1 MNKRIFAQIL
11 FAVGFLAIGLL
22 AFWLG
27 HHFAEKQNEIRTPA
41 AIPRSFDFSHLI
53 GEPLRT
59 AAVRQILNGTKVITA
74 GDLYGLELGHF
85 TMRNSGGV
93 SVSVCDIYPQ
103 ITLRFVA
110 GDMAVSGDSPTMIIT
125 GDCALADNPAFIE
138 PLMFDYAKIRKT
150 AVREKSLRQ
159 PQAYHSKMEFENVSD
174 TWPREWVLNA
184 VEFLPADQNNEKI
197 KIEAEEI
204 RKNLGR
210 NVVIAI

>member
-1 MNKRIFAQIL
+1 MNKRFVAQIL
-11 FAVGFLAIGLL
+11 FAVGFLAIGLF

-27 HHFAEKQNEIRTPA
+27 HRFAEKQNDSRTPA
-41 AIPRSFDFSHLI
+41 AIPRSFDFSHLA

-59 AAVRQILNGTKVITA
+59 AAVRQILNGTKVVTA
-74 GDLYGLELGHF
+74 GSLYGVELGHF

-93 SVSVCDIYPQ
+93 SVSACDIYPQ
-103 ITLRFVA
+103 ITMRFVA
-110 GDMAVSGDSPTMIIT
+110 GDMAVSGDSPTMIIN

-138 PLMFDYAKIRKT
+138 PLMFDYTEIRKT
-150 AVREKSLRQ
+150 AVQEKSLRQ
-159 PQAYHSKMEFENVSD
+159 PQAHHSNVEFENVSD

-184 VEFLPADQNNEKI
+184 VEFVPVNQSDEKI

-210 NVVIAI
+210 NVIIAL